1 MFGAHFYGGI
11 AMMKH
16 LLAGFLTLVLLL
28 VGGGQAVSG
37 PIIVGNNGSGAI
49 DQSIQTFDFATGNV
63 VNSFTPTG
71 AAGASGHGLAVAGNT
86 VYYTETTGGFGPSDG
101 IHVAPFNGG
110 AGGADTML
118 LPNPRPG
125 TGISDLKFHDGI
137 LYAMA
142 GKFFASPI
150 VYELNPTTGAVLSS
164 VAIGGPAN
172 LQSDGFVVLP
182 NGNFLINDADASTT
196 YREYSSVTGLATG
209 FVLTVPG
216 NPSFTTGVDT
226 DGTHLF
232 FATYSSGLSFSGFTE
247 TDLAGNFIAFS
258 TYHGPTNTT
267 MEDISLIQS
276 VPEPS
281 GLVLLAV
288 GLVCLV
294 SRGGQRRERRP

>member
-1 MFGAHFYGGI
+1 MTKRVLA
-11 AMMKH
+11 ALSTLAL
-16 LLAGFLTLVLLL
+16 LLAG
-28 VGGGQAVSG
+28 GAKAVSG

-49 DQSIQTFDFATGNV
+49 DQPIQTFDFATGDV
-63 VNSFTPTG
+63 LNSFTPTG

-86 VYYTETTGGFGPSDG
+86 VYYTETSNGFGPSDG

-110 AGGADTML
+110 AGGPDTML

-125 TGISDLKFHDGI
+125 TGISNLKFHDGI

-164 VAIGGPAN
+164 VAISGPAN
-172 LQSDGFVVLP
+172 LQSDGFVVLA

-209 FVLTVPG
+209 FVITVPG
-216 NPSFTTGVDT
+216 SPSHTTGVDT

-232 FATYSSGLSFSGFTE
+232 FATYSSGNTFSGFTE

-276 VPEPS
+276 TGVPEPS
-281 GLVLLAV
+281 GLVLLGIGTI
-288 GLVCLV
+288 GLVI
-294 SRGGQRRERRP
+294 RGWQRWERCI